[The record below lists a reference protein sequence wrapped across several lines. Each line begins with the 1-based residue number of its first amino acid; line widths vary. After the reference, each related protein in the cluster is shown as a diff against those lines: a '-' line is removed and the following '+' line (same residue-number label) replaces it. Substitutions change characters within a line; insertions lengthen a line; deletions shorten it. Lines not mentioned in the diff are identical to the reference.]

1 MTVFKKWF
9 MKKKVFIIAGE
20 KSGDLLGSKI
30 LKGLDKNKFDVYGIG
45 GEAMKSEG
53 LNSLFPM
60 EELSVMGVFEILPKI
75 FSLLK
80 RIKETA
86 KKIMELQPDVVL
98 TIDSP
103 DFCFRVMKMVK
114 KLDLNNRIKKVHLIA
129 PSVWVYRKNRAKKIA
144 KIYDL
149 LLCILPFEPPYF
161 EKYGLKTVF
170 VGHPVFDDVV
180 ADNHYDKN
188 SKVVSIT
195 VGSRKS
201 EVKNLL
207 PIAIGVVNKI
217 KDKERYKYYI
227 LATEYTYNYVIDE
240 LNKRDISYIHVVKN
254 TDEKDEIIKN
264 SVLAIA
270 KSGTN
275 ALELA
280 GFSIP
285 MVVFYR
291 FNFLTNII
299 AKMVRA
305 RSSVK
310 YATIINIM
318 NNREIIPEYLLDRCK
333 EMSIVNGVNKLLE
346 NEDLR
351 LTQIKNNVETIQK
364 LGYGNSNPS
373 SVKIVNEIKE
383 LLNV

>member
-1 MTVFKKWF
+1 M
-9 MKKKVFIIAGE
+9 
-20 KSGDLLGSKI
+20 
-30 LKGLDKNKFDVYGIG
+30 
-45 GEAMKSEG
+45 
-53 LNSLFPM
+53 
-60 EELSVMGVFEILPKI
+60 
-75 FSLLK
+75 
-80 RIKETA
+80 
-86 KKIMELQPDVVL
+86 
-98 TIDSP
+98 
-103 DFCFRVMKMVK
+103 
-114 KLDLNNRIKKVHLIA
+114 
-129 PSVWVYRKNRAKKIA
+129 
-144 KIYDL
+144 
-149 LLCILPFEPPYF
+149 
-161 EKYGLKTVF
+161 KTVF

>member
-1 MTVFKKWF
+1 
-9 MKKKVFIIAGE
+9 
-20 KSGDLLGSKI
+20 
-30 LKGLDKNKFDVYGIG
+30 
-45 GEAMKSEG
+45 MKSEG

>member
-1 MTVFKKWF
+1 